1 MPVSRFAPLA
11 GIPERTY
18 RRRLARLRAGEPLK
32 GPWPAPKTDAIEV
45 LAAKY
50 AADWPAWG
58 HRKIAAMMRA
68 DGHDAST
75 SSVQRALRR
84 RGLLLP
90 RGYRADRRSWARLR
104 RQVFHDPPTE
114 RNRVWQTDFSEFE
127 TTGGGIWRICAV
139 IDYATKCCLAVTVT
153 PTSRGSD
160 ALACLHAAV
169 AEATRLAGLADLRDD
184 RASMPVPNSV
194 GVIVGRAP
202 VPIAVVSDN
211 GPCFRSE
218 TFAQAF
224 TGHAPQL
231 RHVRTRVRSPQTN
244 GVVERFFGTLKYE
257 HLYRAVIRDG
267 DALSVEANWFRQVY
281 NTIRPHQALG
291 DRTPH
296 AAYVAHGPAR

>member
-1 MPVSRFAPLA
+1 VPVSR
-11 GIPERTY
+11 R
-18 RRRLARLRAGEPLK
+18 K
-32 GPWPAPKTDAIEV
+32 GPWPAPKTDAIEA

-50 AADWPAWG
+50 AAEWPAWG

-68 DGHDAST
+68 DGHAVST
-75 SSVQRALRR
+75 STAQRALRR
-84 RGLLLP
+84 RSLLLP

-104 RQVFHDPPTE
+104 RQVFHDPPI
-114 RNRVWQTDFSEFE
+114 RCNRVWQTDFSEFE

-139 IDYATKCCLAVTVT
+139 IDYATKYCLAVTVT
-153 PTSRGSD
+153 PTSRGAD
-160 ALACLHAAV
+160 ALSCLRQAV
-169 AEATRLAGLADLRDD
+169 AEATRLTRLADLRAD
-184 RASMPVPNSV
+184 RATTPVPNSA
-194 GVIVGRAP
+194 GTIVGHAP

-224 TGHAPQL
+224 TGHDPLL

-257 HLYRAVIRDG
+257 HLYRAMIGDG
-267 DALSVEANWFRQVY
+267 DALAVEVNWFRQVY
-281 NTIRPHQALG
+281 NTIRPHQALD

-296 AAYVAHGPAR
+296 AAYLAHSPAR